1 MLLPVE
7 WLKCRIEGSL
17 GAAKELGPHIL
28 ELSEGALA
36 KRELRW
42 PFVCD
47 HSKQSSLHRVVGVL
61 RCERTRGI
69 CAELSPQFFEF
80 LW

>member
-1 MLLPVE
+1 LLLVE
-7 WLKCRIEGSL
+7 WLKRHIEGSL
-17 GAAKELGPHIL
+17 RAAKELGPYIL
-28 ELSEGALA
+28 ELPEGALA
-36 KRELRW
+36 EWELRW

-47 HSKQSSLHRVVGVL
+47 HSKQGGLHRVVGVL
-61 RCERTRGI
+61 RFERIRGI